1 MLNNNKMFA
10 DYEILIVGAG
20 LAGLHCALRL
30 VENYKKIAIAEAYD
44 YVGGRVTTYRPKD
57 YSVQWENGAGRVH
70 TSHTMVNKYVKRYK
84 LTKIP
89 IDPSQ
94 EWISFEPTE
103 DIWSSLVEII
113 TKSLQTLSPRILA
126 THTIQELLDATY
138 GSGSTKRLLN
148 HFAYRSEINTL
159 RADLALK
166 AFEKEFKSTKDFYVV
181 KEGLDTIVYGMK
193 AELEKHGVTFLM
205 NHKLNA
211 VESGTTPIVC
221 KFANPA
227 LRITANKVI
236 LALHSEALKNIS
248 PFHNLPILKHL
259 SMKPLLRTYAIFPT
273 PNGKAWF
280 HDIQK
285 TVTAHPIRFV
295 IPMDPAKGTIMTSYT
310 DNNDAEHWIHILDK
324 ERERGLEK
332 KIMKGLRELFPHK
345 KIPDPLYFKAHPWYE
360 GCTYWL
366 PGSYDPVE
374 LSKKVM
380 CPLPGKWQHLY
391 VCGES
396 FSMRQAWM
404 EGALEHAEA
413 MIKKYF

>member
-1 MLNNNKMFA
+1 MLS

-30 VENYKKIAIAEAYD
+30 IEKNPLTKIAIAEAYN

-57 YSVQWENGAGRVH
+57 YPVHWENGAGRIH

-84 LTKIP
+84 LTKMP

-94 EWISFEPTE
+94 EWVEPFEPTE

-113 TKSLQTLSPRILA
+113 TKSLQTLSPRTLA
-126 THTIQELLDATY
+126 THTIQQLLDATY
-138 GSGSTKRLLN
+138 GIGSTKRLLS

-166 AFEKEFKSTKDFYVV
+166 AFEKEFKSTKGFYSV

-211 VESGTTPIVC
+211 IEPKISPIIC
-221 KFANPA
+221 KFTNPA
-227 LRITANKVI
+227 LRITADKVI

-248 PFHNLPILKHL
+248 PFYNLPVLKHL

-280 HDIQK
+280 HDIKK
-285 TVTAHPIRFV
+285 T
-295 IPMDPAKGTIMTSYT
+295 G
-310 DNNDAEHWIHILDK
+310 
-324 ERERGLEK
+324 
-332 KIMKGLRELFPHK
+332 
-345 KIPDPLYFKAHPWYE
+345 
-360 GCTYWL
+360 
-366 PGSYDPVE
+366 
-374 LSKKVM
+374 
-380 CPLPGKWQHLY
+380 
-391 VCGES
+391 VCGE
-396 FSMRQAWM
+396 
-404 EGALEHAEA
+404 
-413 MIKKYF
+413 